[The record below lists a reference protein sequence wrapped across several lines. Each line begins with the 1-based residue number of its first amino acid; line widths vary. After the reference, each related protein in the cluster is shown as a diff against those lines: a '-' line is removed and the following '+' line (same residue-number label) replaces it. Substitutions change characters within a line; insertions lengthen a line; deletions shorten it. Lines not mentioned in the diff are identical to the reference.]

1 MDPITWTII
10 LLSVGFLVVV
20 LELFIPS
27 AGMLGVLATILL
39 VSGIIVAFFHSV
51 YTGAI
56 ALLITVVSIPVL
68 LAIMVNVW
76 PHTPLGR
83 RILLGKMDPNDVM
96 PTNEQYTQYKHLIGQ
111 LGIAK
116 TKMLPSG
123 IVLINDRKY
132 DALSDGFAIETGQPI
147 KVSAVKGTRIIVQP
161 YDGEMSN
168 PKDLPVRDPDV
179 LAQPIEGLGLEELDL
194 ETLDDDF
201 ENNDSGQP

>member
-1 MDPITWTII
+1 MDPITWSII
-10 LLSVGFLVVV
+10 LLSVGFLVVF

-27 AGMLGVLATILL
+27 AGMLGILATILL
-39 VSGIIVAFFHSV
+39 VSGVVVAFFHSLFA
-51 YTGAI
+51 GAI

-83 RILLGKMDPNDVM
+83 RILLGKMDAKDVM
-96 PTNEQYTQYKHLIGQ
+96 PTSEQYTEFKHLIGQ

-132 DALSDGFAIETGQPI
+132 DALSDGFAIESGQPI

-161 YDGEMSN
+161 YDGEISG
-168 PKDLPVRDPDV
+168 PEDLPVRDRDV

-194 ETLDDDF
+194 ETLDGF
-201 ENNDSGQP
+201 KNEDSGQP

>member
-10 LLSVGFLVVV
+10 LLSVGFLVVF

-27 AGMLGVLATILL
+27 AGVLGVLATVLL
-39 VSGIIVAFFHSV
+39 VSGVVVAFFHSV
-51 YTGAI
+51 YAGAI

-83 RILLGKMDPNDVM
+83 RILLGKMDPKDVM
-96 PTNEQYTQYKHLIGQ
+96 PTSEQYTEYKQLVGQ

-123 IVLINDRKY
+123 IVMINDRKY
-132 DALSDGFAIETGQPI
+132 DALSDGFAIEAGQPI
-147 KVSAVKGTRIIVQP
+147 KVSAVKGTRIIVTP
-161 YDGEMSN
+161 YEGNMDD
-168 PKDLPVRDPDV
+168 PQDLPVRDRDV

-194 ETLDDDF
+194 ETLDGL
-201 ENNDSGQP
+201 ENKDSGKP